1 MNKTY
6 KFPARTVDDVP
17 DALQLLDVY
26 GLRQWG

>member
-6 KFPARTVDDVP
+6 KFPGTVDDVP

-26 GLRQWG
+26 LRQWG

>member
-6 KFPARTVDDVP
+6 KFPGTVDDVP